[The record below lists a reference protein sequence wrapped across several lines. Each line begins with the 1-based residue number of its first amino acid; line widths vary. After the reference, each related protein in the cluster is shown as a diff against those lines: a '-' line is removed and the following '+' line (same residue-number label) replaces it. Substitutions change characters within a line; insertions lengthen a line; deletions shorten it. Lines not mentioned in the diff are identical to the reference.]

1 MTPVFRGEIWWVSL
15 DPTQGAEI
23 QKTRPCLVLSSD
35 VLNRFRQTVVVVPF
49 STSARAYPP
58 ISVAVTCQGKP
69 VVAIID
75 QIRAVSRQRL
85 KSKIET
91 ASDAVLRAVSK
102 ALGEILELD

>member
-1 MTPVFRGEIWWVSL
+1 VSL

-49 STSARAYPP
+49 STSARPYPP
-58 ISVAVTCQGKP
+58 ISVAVTCQGKL
-69 VVAIID
+69 VVAVID

-91 ASDAVLRAVSK
+91 APDAMLRVVAR
-102 ALGEILELD
+102 ALEEILELG

>member
-1 MTPVFRGEIWWVSL
+1 MTPILRGDVWWVSL

-49 STSARAYPP
+49 STSSRPYSP

-69 VVAIID
+69 AVAIVD
-75 QIRAVSRQRL
+75 QIRAVSRHRL

-91 ASDAVLRAVSK
+91 ASAATIRAVSR
-102 ALGEILELD
+102 ALGEVLELD

>member
-1 MTPVFRGEIWWVSL
+1 MMPVLRGDVWWVSL

-23 QKTRPCLVLSSD
+23 QKTRPCLVLTSNI
-35 VLNRFRQTVVVVPF
+35 LNRFRQTVVGVPL
-49 STSARAYPP
+49 STSARAHPP

-91 ASDAVLRAVSK
+91 ASPAMLRAVSK
-102 ALGEILELD
+102 ALADILELG

>member
-23 QKTRPCLVLSSD
+23 QKTRPCLVLTSN

-49 STSARAYPP
+49 SSSARPHPP
-58 ISVAVTCQGKP
+58 ISVAVTCQGEP
-69 VVAIID
+69 VVAIVD

-85 KSKIET
+85 KSKIEI
-91 ASDAVLRAVSK
+91 ASPAMLRDVSR
-102 ALGEILELD
+102 ALEEILEL

>member
-1 MTPVFRGEIWWVSL
+1 VLRGDVWWVSL

-23 QKTRPCLVLSSD
+23 QKTRPCLVLTSNI
-35 VLNRFRQTVVVVPF
+35 LNRFRQTVVGVPL
-49 STSARAYPP
+49 STSARAHPP

-91 ASDAVLRAVSK
+91 ASPAMLRAVSK
-102 ALGEILELD
+102 ALAEILELG